1 AKKKSTVKA
10 SKEKVSTPDQKSTFK
25 SVRNEKEE
33 EKTKRGKETK
43 GKTPDKSPD
52 KNEPLPSSKQVDAK
66 KKSRVIVKKPSME
79 NANTVEDATLC
90 HDAGEQEEAP
100 ITKVHLN
107 AGDVITIV
115 DKEYHVDS
123 MLTKG
128 LVGQIYQVT
137 NTSTKERKQYV
148 LKSEDISYKGKRLR
162 NEIVFLKALLEV
174 GKPNQLPTLY
184 TTGRN
189 DTCRFMVIDV
199 VGYGIQQRT

>member
-1 AKKKSTVKA
+1 
-10 SKEKVSTPDQKSTFK
+10 
-25 SVRNEKEE
+25 
-33 EKTKRGKETK
+33 
-43 GKTPDKSPD
+43 
-52 KNEPLPSSKQVDAK
+52 
-66 KKSRVIVKKPSME
+66 
-79 NANTVEDATLC
+79 ATLC

-162 NEIVFLKALLEV
+162 VSAAMLKDL
-174 GKPNQLPTLY
+174 
-184 TTGRN
+184 
-189 DTCRFMVIDV
+189 
-199 VGYGIQQRT
+199 